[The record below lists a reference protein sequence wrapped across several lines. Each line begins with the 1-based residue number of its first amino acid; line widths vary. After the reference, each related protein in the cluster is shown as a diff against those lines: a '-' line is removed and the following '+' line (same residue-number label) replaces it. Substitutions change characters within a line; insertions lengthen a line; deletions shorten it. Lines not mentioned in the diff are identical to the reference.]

1 MAEGNHDRLVDRI
14 VAGRGTVVLFA
25 PPGFHKS
32 RLAQA
37 AAQKIAANS
46 GYPIR
51 LFGLLEHEANP
62 RAAADAVL
70 TDARQVIVIDD
81 VDAADGRWLGLALE
95 RTSSS
100 NSGQRVIVSMSQVG
114 DFPLSRMDARQAIDV
129 LDANAL
135 RLRPQEIAEVTQAMI
150 PAKSR
155 GRIRD
160 LAGNWPIALDLLCA
174 WSASTRGHCEGLS
187 DLDIVRE
194 SRLGDFI
201 AQDILPLLAPE
212 ELTAL
217 VHASMLETVDT
228 DILSGIA
235 GQRSDGQII
244 AEIAFRLRGLVDRH
258 GGQFQLQRAMRIW
271 LRDAVAVSDGRS
283 RADGLVVMAD
293 RCSAKGRLGEAAV
306 LARMAG
312 DSARIRTYAREH
324 GALRIWIVHGFSVL
338 KCLLDNS
345 SADDIAESA
354 VLKMIECIVHLKS
367 GRIHVA
373 QDLFE
378 TLARDMGATHPLSV
392 DVELVRVTLLVYG
405 CSLERTGDLE
415 LLKRIIGEQADD
427 AAMRTFLATLSA
439 ILNCQRARFDTAIA
453 NLIDARAHA
462 EKAGSRYN
470 LMFLQMHEASINLA
484 QGRLKQART
493 CVTDARRRWQ
503 QEFAHDVGV
512 ETVIAALNASIE
524 FESGQ
529 LSSARNSLRKSANR
543 MPEAEAWFDIYFAAY
558 EVMIRVNIADH
569 GIGPAIV
576 AVEDEARKLRAQGLP
591 RVGDLIVALGLCAA
605 GEARLHG
612 ADVATPA
619 HWTIP
624 RAGATASWQ
633 ELEVF
638 TIARAYACYFDQNI
652 AEAWAL
658 LDEAISE
665 AEARGLQR
673 SRLRYLLVMFA
684 LASAEGETSR
694 ANTALRAAVV
704 IGTASGMR
712 QIFREIAGRRFAPM
726 IRALIDD
733 DTLSEAERGFVA
745 RLVNRLQERDSIAS
759 GKLSRREIEVLRT
772 LEAGGSD
779 KQLARQLGLS
789 EHGVRFHLKNIF
801 KKMGV
806 HDRASAVAAARKLDL
821 DADTSTF
828 R

>member
-1 MAEGNHDRLVDRI
+1 MAEGHHDRLVDRI
-14 VAGRGTVVLFA
+14 VAGRGIVVLCA

-37 AAQKIAANS
+37 AAQKIAANGGHS
-46 GYPIR
+46 IR
-51 LFGLLEHEANP
+51 LYGLLEHSADP
-62 RAAADAVL
+62 RAAANAVL
-70 TDARQVIVIDD
+70 ADTRQVIVIDD
-81 VDAADGRWLGLALE
+81 ADAADGRWLALALE
-95 RTSSS
+95 RANPSK
-100 NSGQRVIVSMSQVG
+100 SGQRVIVSLNQAS
-114 DFPLSRMDARQAIDV
+114 DFPLSRMDARHVIDI

-135 RLRPQEIAEVTQAMI
+135 RLRPQEIAEATRAMV
-150 PAKSR
+150 PTKNR

-160 LAGNWPIALDLLCA
+160 LAGGWPVALDLLCA
-174 WSASTRGHCEGLS
+174 WSATTQGHCEGLS

-201 AQDILPLLAPE
+201 AQDVLPMLAPE
-212 ELTAL
+212 ERTAL
-217 VHASMLETVDT
+217 VHASMLDTADT

-235 GQRSDGQII
+235 GQRDDGRII
-244 AEIAFRLRGLVDRH
+244 AELAFRLRGLVDRH
-258 GGQFQLQRAMRIW
+258 DGQFLLQRALRIW
-271 LRDAVAVSDGRS
+271 LRDAVEAFDGRS
-283 RADGLVVMAD
+283 RADILVAMAD
-293 RCSAKGRLGEAAV
+293 RCSEKGRLGEAAV

-312 DSARIRTYAREH
+312 DSGRIRTYARAH

-338 KCLLDNS
+338 KRLLDNS
-345 SADDIAESA
+345 SADDIADSA

-367 GRIHVA
+367 GHIHVA
-373 QDLFE
+373 QELFE
-378 TLARDMGATHPLSV
+378 TLARDVGTTHPLST
-392 DVELVRVTLLVYG
+392 DLEIVRVTLLVYG
-405 CSLERTGDLE
+405 CSLERTDDLE
-415 LLKRIIGEQADD
+415 LLKRITDEQADD

-453 NLIDARAHA
+453 NLIDARAQA
-462 EKAGSRYN
+462 EKAASRYN

-484 QGRLKQART
+484 QGKLKQART

-558 EVMIRVNIADH
+558 EVMIRINIVDH
-569 GIGPAIV
+569 GIGPAMA
-576 AVEDEARKLRAQGLP
+576 AVEDETRKLRAQGLP
-591 RVGDLIVALGLCAA
+591 RVSDLIVALGLCAA

-612 ADVATPA
+612 TDVPTPA

-624 RAGATASWQ
+624 QAGPTASWQ
-633 ELEVF
+633 EHEVF
-638 TIARAYACYFDQNI
+638 TIARAYACYFDRNI
-652 AEAWAL
+652 AEAWSL
-658 LDEAISE
+658 LDAAILG
-665 AEARGLQR
+665 AEAQGLQR

-684 LASAEGETSR
+684 LASAEGEAGR
-694 ANTALRAAVV
+694 AKVALRAAVV
-704 IGTASGMR
+704 IGAASGMR

-726 IRALIDD
+726 IRALKDD
-733 DTLSEAERGFVA
+733 DSLTEAESGFVA
-745 RLVNRLQERDSIAS
+745 MLVNRLQERESIAS

-779 KQLARQLGLS
+779 KQLARHLGLS
-789 EHGVRFHLKNIF
+789 EHGIRFHLKNIF

-821 DADTSTF
+821 DADTSSL